1 MMAGLLIRVI
11 KVYQYCISPL
21 LGRHCRFYPSCSQY
35 AVDSLRSHGAVK
47 GFLLTAKRLA
57 KCHPFHP
64 GGHDPVPEPRAIR
77 KQVEK

>member
-11 KVYQYCISPL
+11 KVYQYCLSPF

-35 AVDSLRSHGAVK
+35 AVDSLRCHGAVK
-47 GFLLTAKRLA
+47 GFLLTARRLA

-64 GGHDPVPEPRAIR
+64 GGHDPVPESKMIQ